1 MESQIPTQNNDD
13 ATESTKQEWQTPQL
27 SQIEMD
33 STDSGAFVC
42 TDEGV
47 CICNP
52 SS

>member
-1 MESQIPTQNNDD
+1 MEIQLASQTNADVVENQ
-13 ATESTKQEWQTPQL
+13 KQEWQTPQL
-27 SQIEMD
+27 TQIEMD

-42 TDEGV
+42 TDEGL